1 MLKKEKRCFRN
12 HSEDPTPP
20 NSAPIPRSVP
30 EEKKEMVVYLIELW
44 SFNLNSRKMIFVVER
59 LTHRIFKIAQLVS

>member
-1 MLKKEKRCFRN
+1 MCFRN

-20 NSAPIPRSVP
+20 NPAPIPRSVP
-30 EEKKEMVVYLIELW
+30 GGKKEMVVYLIESW
-44 SFNLNSRKMIFVVER
+44 SFNFSSHKMIFVVER